1 MKDILVIFIFLFL
14 LGGVANLFG
23 KDSSEDISKNG
34 STYVLTE
41 AKYLFGGSWFHKDK
55 ITFNDDNFLIN
66 KKSLIMGNKAVRIPH
81 SKVTEVVFEEGYWY
95 DSVKIRTGWKL
106 FSSDYEFY
114 IKNKGSTFFIKLII
128 EGYASNFILIEERT
142 LTKRV
147 ASFISSIGGKVKEN

>member
-34 STYVLTE
+34 STYVLKE
-41 AKYLFGGSWFHKDK
+41 AKYLFGGSWFRKDE

-66 KKSLIMGNKAVRIPH
+66 IKSLIMGNKTVRIPH
-81 SKVTEVVFEEGYWY
+81 TKVTEVVFKEGYWY
-95 DSVKIRTGWKL
+95 DSVKIKTGWKL

-114 IKNKGSTFFIKLII
+114 IKNKGSTFIIKLLI
-128 EGYASNFILIEERT
+128 EGYASKFTIIEEMT

-147 ASFISSIGGKVKEN
+147 ASFISPTLAKPKEN

>member
-1 MKDILVIFIFLFL
+1 MKDILVILIFLFL
-14 LGGVANLFG
+14 FGGLANLFG

-95 DSVKIRTGWKL
+95 DSVKIKTGWKL

-114 IKNKGSTFFIKLII
+114 IKNKGSTFIIKLLI
-128 EGYASNFILIEERT
+128 EGYASKFTIIEEMT

-147 ASFISSIGGKVKEN
+147 ASFISPTLAKPKEN